1 MADKD
6 LVPAAGEPDEGS
18 RLERTAT
25 SLVTRLVDAGID
37 GVGPLDPAAQSAQAA
52 LARAGSADAAVEQI
66 VATHLKLA
74 AAGGFVTGLGG
85 FITLPVA
92 LPANVV
98 GFYGIAT
105 RMVASIAHLRGYDLD
120 RPEVRSA
127 VLLTLV
133 GADARSILAKSG
145 VLTDGPDSRPG
156 AAAAARPGADGA
168 QQGHRV
174 QPAQPAGQEGPVAA
188 RAGAAADRRGRRRRP
203 GLLAAAQDRRRR
215 AARVR
220 AALTAGAGTAADRTA
235 GTHGTS
241 RTSSLVP
248 IEEGQ

>member
-1 MADKD
+1 MSDQD
-6 LVPAAGEPDEGS
+6 LVPAAGRPDEGS

-25 SLVTRLVDAGID
+25 TLVSRLVDAGID
-37 GVGPLDPAAQSAQAA
+37 GVGPLDPARQ
-52 LARAGSADAAVEQI
+52 SADATLARTSSTEQAIEQI
-66 VATHLKLA
+66 VATHLRLA

-133 GADARSILAKSG
+133 GADARSLLARSG
-145 VLTDGPDSRPG
+145 VSPTGKIADLALQRLPGPALMVLNKGIGFNLLSQLGKKGLSRLGRGLPLVG
-156 AAAAARPGADGA
+156 GVIGGGLDFYLLRKIADGA
-168 QQGHRV
+168 RREFV
-174 QPAQPAGQEGPVAA
+174 Q
-188 RAGAAADRRGRRRRP
+188 R
-203 GLLAAAQDRRRR
+203 
-215 AARVR
+215 
-220 AALTAGAGTAADRTA
+220 
-235 GTHGTS
+235 
-241 RTSSLVP
+241 
-248 IEEGQ
+248 

>member
-1 MADKD
+1 MSDKD
-6 LVPAAGEPDEGS
+6 LVPAGGKPDEGS

-25 SLVTRLVDAGID
+25 TLVSKLVDAGID
-37 GVGPLDPAAQSAQAA
+37 GVGPLDPAQQSADAA
-52 LARAGSADAAVEQI
+52 LARTSSTEQAIEQI

-105 RMVASIAHLRGYDLD
+105 RMVASIAHLRGYDLE

-133 GADARSILAKSG
+133 GADARSLLAKSG
-145 VLTDGPDSRPG
+145 VSPTGKIADLALQRLPGPALMVLNKGIGFNLLSQLGKKGLSRLGRGLPLVG
-156 AAAAARPGADGA
+156 GVIGGGLDFFLLRKIADGA
-168 QQGHRV
+168 RREFV
-174 QPAQPAGQEGPVAA
+174 Q
-188 RAGAAADRRGRRRRP
+188 R
-203 GLLAAAQDRRRR
+203 
-215 AARVR
+215 
-220 AALTAGAGTAADRTA
+220 
-235 GTHGTS
+235 
-241 RTSSLVP
+241 
-248 IEEGQ
+248 

>member
-1 MADKD
+1 MVDKD
-6 LVPAAGEPDEGS
+6 LAPAAGAPDEGS

-52 LARAGSADAAVEQI
+52 LARSGSADAAIDQI
-66 VATHLKLA
+66 VSSHLKLA

-145 VLTDGPDSRPG
+145 VSPTGRIADLALQRLPGPALMVLNKGIGFNLLSQLGKKGLSRLGRGLPLVG
-156 AAAAARPGADGA
+156 GVIGGGLDFWLLRKIADGA
-168 QQGHRV
+168 
-174 QPAQPAGQEGPVAA
+174 
-188 RAGAAADRRGRRRRP
+188 RREF
-203 GLLAAAQDRRRR
+203 
-215 AARVR
+215 
-220 AALTAGAGTAADRTA
+220 
-235 GTHGTS
+235 
-241 RTSSLVP
+241 VP
-248 IEEGQ
+248 R